1 VRQAQLVASCT
12 LMRTSGAHPL
22 RRTNVDVTAQR
33 LADRDALDVEDQVR
47 VGGNVRG
54 STTLAVR
61 KSGGDGEATLA
72 TGRHASDTD
81 VPALDDLTDTELEGE
96 RLALLVGW
104 KLVSCASYTA
114 RQGLLTVK
122 DLAVLQLANV
132 AHLNAVALLG
142 GTALALLL
150 VINGDTADVPGALG
164 SLLLGVL
171 YIDLG

>member
-72 TGRHASDTD
+72 TGRHAGDTD

-96 RLALLVGW
+96 RLALLVG
-104 KLVSCASYTA
+104 
-114 RQGLLTVK
+114 
-122 DLAVLQLANV
+122 
-132 AHLNAVALLG
+132 
-142 GTALALLL
+142 
-150 VINGDTADVPGALG
+150 
-164 SLLLGVL
+164 
-171 YIDLG
+171 